1 MTDAEAAV
9 GVTRVVEDTMKM
21 TGCGSCGMYMILEGP
36 PGKSFVYMKCR
47 LIELMEEKIRGLETQ
62 VESLVEFRKGFKR
75 IIEQR
80 HEAAEGK
87 SSDLQIEAGLKNSE
101 VLRIQLGE
109 ESGQWKH
116 VTKRTRQRK
125 RLASEGEIE
134 LKNRFAE
141 LENEEGAQQVV
152 TEGGRAR
159 KKRREASPIGKGE
172 ESMETT
178 PNMSPRRIQD
188 GLKRI
193 TRENRNRKNLQPEGT
208 GDSLENSTVTRK
220 RQVYVIGDSL
230 LRRIDRSVT
239 RADPEN
245 RRVCCL
251 PGAKIRDVDLRLK
264 RILKGAGKNPLI
276 ILHVGT
282 NDTSRFS
289 LERIKGDYARLG
301 KTLKEIEAQVIF
313 SGILPVPREGQQKCD
328 KIITINR
335 WLRQWCYK
343 EGFGMY
349 GHWEAFMDREQFSR
363 DGLHLSREGNRLLG
377 WRLAQLIKRAL
388 N

>member
-1 MTDAEAAV
+1 MWKLPE
-9 GVTRVVEDTMKM
+9 GV
-21 TGCGSCGMYMILEGP
+21 
-36 PGKSFVYMKCR
+36 PGKSFICMKCC
-47 LIELMEEKIRGLETQ
+47 LIELMEEKIRGLEMQ
-62 VESLVEFRKGFKR
+62 VESLTEFRRGFEW
-75 IIEQR
+75 IMEQR
-80 HEAAEGK
+80 NEAAEGK
-87 SSDLQIEAGLKNSE
+87 SSDLQMEAGPKNWE
-101 VLRIQLGE
+101 GRLLGKE
-109 ESGQWKH
+109 NGQWKH

-125 RLASEGEIE
+125 RRASERETE

-159 KKRREASPIGKGE
+159 KKRRAASPIGKGE
-172 ESMETT
+172 EAMETV

-193 TRENRNRKNLQPEGT
+193 KRENRNGKNLQPEGT
-208 GDSLENSTVTRK
+208 GDRLENSTITRK
-220 RQVYVIGDSL
+220 RQVYMTGDSL
-230 LRRIDRSVT
+230 LRRMDRPVT

-245 RRVCCL
+245 RRVCSL
-251 PGAKIRDVDLRLK
+251 PGAKIRDVDLKLK

-282 NDTSRFS
+282 NDTGRVS
-289 LERIKGDYARLG
+289 LEHIKGDYARLG
-301 KTLKEIEAQVIF
+301 KTLKEIKAQVIF
-313 SGILPVPREGQQKCD
+313 SGILPVPREGQQRCD
-328 KIITINR
+328 KIMMINR

-349 GHWEAFMDREQFSR
+349 GHWEAFMDRGQFSR

-377 WRLAQLIKRAL
+377 WRLGQMIKRAL

>member
-1 MTDAEAAV
+1 MTDTEAAV
-9 GVTRVVEDTMKM
+9 GVTHVVEDAMRV
-21 TGCGSCGMYMILEGP
+21 TGCGSWGMYMILEGVP
-36 PGKSFVYMKCR
+36 DKSSVCMKCR
-47 LIELMEEKIRGLETQ
+47 LIELMEEKIQGLEMQ
-62 VESLVEFRKGFKR
+62 MESLVEFRKGFEQ
-75 IIEQR
+75 IMEQR
-80 HEAAEGK
+80 HEVSEGK
-87 SSDLQIEAGLKNSE
+87 SSDLQMEAGLGNSE
-101 VLRIQLGE
+101 ERLGK

-116 VTKRTRQRK
+116 VTKGTRQRK
-125 RLASEGEIE
+125 RRASEGEIE

-141 LENEEGAQQVV
+141 LENEGAQQVV
-152 TEGGRAR
+152 AEGGRAR
-159 KKRREASPIGKGE
+159 KKRRAASPIGKGE

-193 TRENRNRKNLQPEGT
+193 TRENRNGKNLQPEET
-208 GDSLENSTVTRK
+208 GDRLENSTITRK

-230 LRRIDRSVT
+230 LRRIDRPVT

-251 PGAKIRDVDLRLK
+251 PGAKIRDADLRLK

-282 NDTSRFS
+282 NDMARFS
-289 LERIKGDYARLG
+289 LESIKGDCARLG

-313 SGILPVPREGQQKCD
+313 SGILPVPREGQQRCD
-328 KIITINR
+328 KSMTINR

-343 EGFGMY
+343 EVFGMY
-349 GHWEAFMDREQFSR
+349 DHWEAFMDRGQFSR

>member
-1 MTDAEAAV
+1 MTDTEAAV
-9 GVTRVVEDTMKM
+9 GVTHVAEDTMKM
-21 TGCGSCGMYMILEGP
+21 TGCGSCRMYMILEGV
-36 PGKSFVYMKCR
+36 PGKSFVCMKCR
-47 LIELMEEKIRGLETQ
+47 LIELMEEKIQGLEMQ
-62 VESLVEFRKGFKR
+62 VESLVEFRRGFEW
-75 IIEQR
+75 IMEQK

-87 SSDLQIEAGLKNSE
+87 SSDLQMEAGPKNSE
-101 VLRIQLGE
+101 GRLLGE
-109 ESGQWKH
+109 ENGQWKH

-125 RLASEGEIE
+125 RRASEGEIE

-152 TEGGRAR
+152 NEGGRAR
-159 KKRREASPIGKGE
+159 KKRRATSPIGKGE
-172 ESMETT
+172 ESMQTT

-193 TRENRNRKNLQPEGT
+193 TRENRTGKNLQPEET
-208 GDSLENSTVTRK
+208 GDRLENRTVTRK

-230 LRRIDRSVT
+230 LKRMDRPVT

-276 ILHVGT
+276 VLHVGT
-282 NDTSRFS
+282 NDIGIFS
-289 LERIKGDYARLG
+289 LEHIKRDYARLG
-301 KTLKEIEAQVIF
+301 KMLKEIEAQVTF
-313 SGILPVPREGQQKCD
+313 SGILPVPREGQQRCD
-328 KIITINR
+328 KIRTINR

-349 GHWEAFMDREQFSR
+349 GHWEALMGRGQFSR